1 MDFDKRS
8 IENRTMMKIFW
19 AGIYD
24 EVNIQGILGK
34 EYTSNSVLMDRKNGK
49 YILSTFESFDS

>member
-34 EYTSNSVLMDRKNGK
+34 EYTSNSVLMDKKNRK

>member
-24 EVNIQGILGK
+24 EVNIQGILEK
-34 EYTSNSVLMDRKNGK
+34 EYTSNSVLMVGKGK

>member
-19 AGIYD
+19 ACIYD

-34 EYTSNSVLMDRKNGK
+34 STQVNSVLMVKKNGK

>member
-34 EYTSNSVLMDRKNGK
+34 EYTSNSVLMDKKNGN

>member
-1 MDFDKRS
+1 
-8 IENRTMMKIFW
+8 MMKIFW
-19 AGIYD
+19 ADIYD

-34 EYTSNSVLMDRKNGK
+34 EYTSNSVLMDKKNGK

>member
-1 MDFDKRS
+1 
-8 IENRTMMKIFW
+8 MKIFW

-34 EYTSNSVLMDRKNGK
+34 EYTSNSVLMDKKNRK